1 MRWQHYIF
9 YFFLIWYSFG
19 VILVG
24 FNLLPTWLEWANSV
38 FIITAGV
45 LGVIYFVR
53 GFGAIYGVS
62 ISTLIFSTTFIV
74 GIFRIYSFH
83 SFWLSNRFRSAFF
96 RPPNKSSIAS
106 NLYFVGGSTHPGGGS
121 PLVTLG
127 GMHVADA
134 IVNQH

>member
-74 GIFRIYSFH
+74 EY
-83 SFWLSNRFRSAFF
+83 L
-96 RPPNKSSIAS
+96 
-106 NLYFVGGSTHPGGGS
+106 GSTHSILFGS
-121 PLVTLG
+121 SIVFAVLFFVIPIRVRLHQTYTL
-127 GMHVADA
+127 
-134 IVNQH
+134 